1 MNRDD
6 DRIENEA
13 TAWHVASARDNMD
26 WDGFT
31 RWLEADPRHRPAF
44 DEVSLTGAL
53 LDERSDL
60 LVEVNPNCEART
72 DVVVSLRPPRRWPM
86 WLGMGIAASLAA
98 VIIAGQVIPP
108 SPQTF
113 ESGETML
120 AVNLGRDSSATLA
133 PHSRLTIAGRDGT
146 QLALDGGA
154 YFDVR
159 HDPSRN
165 LQIVAGDVTITDV
178 GTRFDIRER
187 PTQLLVEVSE
197 GEVAVQSEAL
207 DSPIRLNAGRR
218 LAFDTAASRAIV
230 SEVDRQSVGEW
241 RQGRLSYDS
250 APLQLVA
257 ADLGRYAGVRVI
269 VPPALAGRRFSG
281 TLFIGDGDSAIHG
294 LAQLMELELHRN
306 GDTYRL
312 EPAG

>member
-13 TAWHVASARDNMD
+13 AAWHVASARDNMD
-26 WDGFT
+26 WDGFI
-31 RWLEADPRHRPAF
+31 RWLEADPRHRLAF

-72 DVVVSLRPPRRWPM
+72 DVVVSLRPPRRWTM
-86 WLGMGIAASLAA
+86 WLGIGIAASLAA
-98 VIIAGQVIPP
+98 VMIAGQVMPP
-108 SPQTF
+108 IPQTF

-154 YFDVR
+154 YFNVR

-165 LQIVAGDVTITDV
+165 LQIVAGDDEL
-178 GTRFDIRER
+178 GGLHGFDPLRFTRSD
-187 PTQLLVEVSE
+187 LC
-197 GEVAVQSEAL
+197 
-207 DSPIRLNAGRR
+207 AGR
-218 LAFDTAASRAIV
+218 
-230 SEVDRQSVGEW
+230 
-241 RQGRLSYDS
+241 
-250 APLQLVA
+250 
-257 ADLGRYAGVRVI
+257 
-269 VPPALAGRRFSG
+269 
-281 TLFIGDGDSAIHG
+281 
-294 LAQLMELELHRN
+294 
-306 GDTYRL
+306 
-312 EPAG
+312 